1 MHNIEKKIKILSM
14 VVFGI
19 DIVVLLIIGLC
30 ILLHLNNGVVLWFAL
45 VISIRNIILARIMY
59 GFGERIGK
67 VSNSVENTKK

>member
-30 ILLHLNNGVVLWFAL
+30 ILLHLNKLTAK
-45 VISIRNIILARIMY
+45 
-59 GFGERIGK
+59 EE
-67 VSNSVENTKK
+67 SND